1 MANREEVRK
10 KIEARRAAKQAASR
24 AKFAK
29 MRRVAEASPG
39 EIEKDL
45 TQLADACAAQA
56 EAYENLRENLDLVQA
71 PKGASLA
78 ARTKAARTYARAF
91 MRIAQEAPEQLA
103 DAVSE
108 AYHSLDEQ
116 AGALENLAE
125 HLGID
130 LNETPAEEA
139 FAEEGVQELDRAD
152 EAGFPVSEEVK
163 EDAGEKEK
171 EAAGG
176 ASDAWTTDRG
186 DGGEPRGP
194 ERAEVPRTAAGTGQT
209 PFTTDR
215 GPDGRPRPPQKAEVP
230 EAKGESESPGNK
242 GAAARAAIAARRAR
256 AKATA

>member
-152 EAGFPVSEEVK
+152 EAVAHVE
-163 EDAGEKEK
+163 
-171 EAAGG
+171 
-176 ASDAWTTDRG
+176 
-186 DGGEPRGP
+186 
-194 ERAEVPRTAAGTGQT
+194 QN
-209 PFTTDR
+209 
-215 GPDGRPRPPQKAEVP
+215 GRPGAFDDNVKVAFEADGVTTELLLKA
-230 EAKGESESPGNK
+230 SEITVQLK
-242 GAAARAAIAARRAR
+242 
-256 AKATA
+256 K